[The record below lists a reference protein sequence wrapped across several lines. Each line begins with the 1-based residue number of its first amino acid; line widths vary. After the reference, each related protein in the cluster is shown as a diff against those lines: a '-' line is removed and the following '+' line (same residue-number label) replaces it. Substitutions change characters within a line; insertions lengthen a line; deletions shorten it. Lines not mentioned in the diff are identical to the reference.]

1 MRTIEFL
8 STCVIGG
15 GPGEA
20 ARIADRSSRP
30 IQRAHRRVGGYHLAM
45 LMALAAFNA
54 GSAPPE
60 NDARGGN
67 GSGAWA
73 KGRVLVVPRAGL
85 TEKELGKIL
94 SEHGGKGRKLGQ
106 SELYIVDLP
115 THGSEKAVAARLHH
129 HPAFK
134 FAEIDEMVLPDLI
147 PNDPYYGSA
156 WHLPK
161 IGASIAWDKSQ
172 GAGVTVAVLDSGVD
186 SAHPDLASKLV
197 PGWNFYDNNANTSD
211 VYGHGTKVA
220 GSAAAASNNHTGIA
234 AVAGQSRIMPIRVTN
249 LSGGGYWSTIS
260 QGLVHAADNG
270 ARVANVSFLGVTSSL
285 TVQNA
290 AQYMKNKG
298 GLVIVSGGNTGTQQ
312 NYPSTTTMIPVAGTN
327 SKDVRASW
335 SSYGNYIAM
344 AAPGE
349 GIWSTIRGGGYG
361 AVSGTSFSSPVT
373 AGVVALMMSVA
384 PKLQNTK
391 IESLLFS
398 TAVDL
403 GAAGRDPYYGYGR
416 VDAARAVQATVAAVP
431 VADTLAPSAAISSPI
446 SGKTVTGLVPVSV
459 NATDNIAVTRVELKV
474 NSTTV
479 AIDNTA
485 PFAFSWNSVS
495 VPNGTRSLVAY
506 AFDAAGNAKAS
517 APVAVNVA
525 NGIATIAK
533 DTTVP
538 TVKIINPVAGNVS
551 GNDVTVSLNAT
562 DDRGGAGI
570 TQTLYIDGAQKA
582 SGSGSTLG
590 YNWDIRKVGAGRH
603 LIQAVARDTAG
614 NVSSSSVI
622 VTVVKQGQVG
632 SRQEE

>member
-1 MRTIEFL
+1 
-8 STCVIGG
+8 
-15 GPGEA
+15 
-20 ARIADRSSRP
+20 
-30 IQRAHRRVGGYHLAM
+30 
-45 LMALAAFNA
+45 
-54 GSAPPE
+54 
-60 NDARGGN
+60 
-67 GSGAWA
+67 
-73 KGRVLVVPRAGL
+73 VVPRAGL

-94 SEHGGKGRKLGQ
+94 SEHGGKGKKIGQ
-106 SELYIVDLP
+106 SELYMVDLP
-115 THGSEKAVAARLHH
+115 ANASEKAVAAILRH

-134 FAEIDEMVLPDLI
+134 YAEIDEMVLPDLI

-172 GAGVTVAVLDSGVD
+172 GAGVTVAILDSGVD
-186 SAHPDLASKLV
+186 SAHPDLGSKLV
-197 PGWNFYDNNANTSD
+197 AGWNFYDNNANTSD

-220 GSAAAASNNHTGIA
+220 GAAAAASNNHTGIA
-234 AVAGQSRIMPIRVTN
+234 SVAGQSRIMPIRVTN

-260 QGLVHAADNG
+260 QGLIHAADNG

-312 NYPSTTTMIPVAGTN
+312 TYASTTTMIPVSATDGN
-327 SKDVRASW
+327 DVRASW

-344 AAPGE
+344 AAPGA
-349 GIWSTIRGGGYG
+349 GIWSTTRGGGYG

-373 AGVVALMMSVA
+373 AGVVALMMSAA

-403 GAAGRDPYYGYGR
+403 GTAGRDPYYGYGR
-416 VDAARAVQATVAAVP
+416 VNAAKAVQATVAAVP
-431 VADTLAPSAAISSPI
+431 VADTQAPSAAISSP
-446 SGKTVTGLVPVSV
+446 SNGKTVTGLVPVSV
-459 NATDNIAVTRVELKV
+459 NAADNVAVTRVELKV

-485 PFAFSWNSVS
+485 PFAFSWNSAS
-495 VPNGTRSLVAY
+495 VPNGIVNLIAY
-506 AFDAAGNAKAS
+506 AFDAAGNSRAS
-517 APVAVNVA
+517 APLVVTVA
-525 NGIATIAK
+525 NATVTIAK

-538 TVKIINPVAGNVS
+538 MVKIINPVAGNVS
-551 GNDVTVSLNAT
+551 GNDVTISLNAA
-562 DDRGGAGI
+562 DGSGALGI
-570 TQTLYIDGAQKA
+570 THTLYINGVQKA
-582 SGSGSTLG
+582 NGTGSTLG
-590 YNWDIRKVGAGRH
+590 YNWNIRNVEAGAH
-603 LIQAVARDTAG
+603 LIQAVVRDTAG

-622 VTVVKQGQVG
+622 VTVVKEGQAG
-632 SRQEE
+632 SGQKE